1 MTRPARIGRT
11 IIVGL
16 AMAVMETSATAADPP
31 PTAAPGPP
39 EYKVAFWF
47 DRRDP
52 LNTFRFQA
60 YDLRKSEYTPAVD
73 EWLAVMRASY
83 PGYRAYVKEVRA
95 RSGSELA
102 TAILAENLAVGGPN
116 TGAGI
121 RDSGGLGGARLLL
134 EPLRGYSSA
143 YSGPSS
149 TRSGLS
155 ISSPN
160 LFGRSS
166 ISPNLFG
173 RSSPG
178 VPSQSLLGRAPG
190 SGAYQQPP
198 PAYLYPFPYPY
209 PRPHP

>member
-1 MTRPARIGRT
+1 MIHPARLGRT
-11 IIVGL
+11 IVVGL
-16 AMAVMETSATAADPP
+16 AMAVMETSAMEADLP

-60 YDLRKSEYTPAVD
+60 YDLRKGEYAPAVD

-95 RSGSELA
+95 RSVSELT

-121 RDSGGLGGARLLL
+121 RDSWGLGGVRLLL
-134 EPLRGYSSA
+134 EPLGGYSSA

-160 LFGRSS
+160 HFG
-166 ISPNLFG
+166 G
-173 RSSPG
+173 SSPG

-198 PAYLYPFPYPY
+198 PAYLYPVPYPY